1 MQQWVFLILT
11 VVLIVCT
18 FAPLSR
24 YEQWWVRGWD
34 FPRLQLFYLSLL
46 LLAAELLLLD
56 MSITKSR
63 IMVAAGLGCT
73 IYLSWWILPYTRL
86 SATEVAPAVNPDPGN
101 SFVIMVSNV
110 FMDNRRA
117 HHLLKVVRDNDPD
130 ILVTLET
137 NAWWEDQL
145 QELEKDYPYSIKCP
159 LENRYG
165 MHVYSKL
172 KLIDD
177 KIRYLIERDIP
188 SMRARVELPSGQ
200 MVQLHFLHP
209 TPPSPTENETSKDR
223 DAELITI
230 AKEVSPEEEFRDTG
244 AGDTDAVVVTG
255 DLNDV
260 AWSHTTRLFR
270 KISGLLDPRVGRG
283 MFNTFHAEY
292 SLIRWPLDHLFHSH
306 HFNLIRIKRL
316 PYIGSDHFP
325 FLVAL
330 ELTNDEEN
338 KGAGLEATQEDE
350 EMAEEKLSG

>member
-1 MQQWVFLILT
+1 MLQWIFLILT
-11 VVLIVCT
+11 VVLIMCT

-24 YEQWWVRGWD
+24 FEHWWVRGWD

-56 MSITKSR
+56 LSFTKSR
-63 IMVAAGLGCT
+63 IIIAAGLVCT
-73 IYLSWWILPYTRL
+73 IYLAWWIIPYTRL
-86 SATEVAPAVNPDPGN
+86 WGKEVAPAVNPDPDN

-110 FMDNRRA
+110 LMDNQKA
-117 HHLLKVVRDNDPD
+117 QQLLKVVRDNDPD
-130 ILVTLET
+130 VLVTLET
-137 NAWWEDQL
+137 NARWEDQL
-145 QELEKDYPYSIKCP
+145 QELEPDYPYTIKCP

-165 MHVYSKL
+165 MHIYSKL
-172 KLIDD
+172 ALTDYS
-177 KIRYLIERDIP
+177 IRYLIDRDIP
-188 SMRARVELPSGQ
+188 SMRARLVLPSGRN
-200 MVQLHFLHP
+200 VQLHCLHP
-209 TPPSPTENETSKDR
+209 SPPSPTEEETSEER

-230 AKEVSPEEEFRDTG
+230 AKEVSPDDAFMDRG
-244 AGDTDAVVVTG
+244 AEDPDAVVVTG

-325 FLVAL
+325 ILVGL
-330 ELTNDEEN
+330 ELTNDEKN
-338 KGAGLEATQEDE
+338 KGTGLEADRDDE